1 MPKVLAYS
9 TQANKNPV
17 GAEYMIMEKCR
28 GIELGRLWDDLS
40 GKQKVDIV
48 RQLATFSAQL
58 SKARFSHYGSLY
70 YSKDIP
76 EIRGTEVD
84 STFSVGPTTGRTW
97 FDDKRGEI
105 DIHRGPCKIPTLQR
119 FLMPS

>member
-1 MPKVLAYS
+1 MLAYS
-9 TQANKNPV
+9 TQANENTV

-40 GKQKVDIV
+40 GEQKVDIV
-48 RQLATFSAQL
+48 RQLATFSLQL
-58 SKARFSHYGSLY
+58 AKSRFSYYSSLY

-84 STFSVGPTTGRTW
+84 STFSVGPTTSGTW
-97 FDDKRGEI
+97 FDDRRREV
-105 DIHRGPCKIPTLQR
+105 DVHRGPCKSSALLSR
-119 FLMPS
+119 H